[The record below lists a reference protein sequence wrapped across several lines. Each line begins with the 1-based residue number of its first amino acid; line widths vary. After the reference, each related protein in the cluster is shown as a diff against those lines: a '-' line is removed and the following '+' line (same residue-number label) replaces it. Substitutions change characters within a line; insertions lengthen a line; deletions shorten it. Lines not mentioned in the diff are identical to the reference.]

1 MELLDRNLQ
10 EAFDFLAKDKEQK
23 EIDVAEFVSVMNAAT
38 DRFLEKLDK
47 KEQQRR
53 SGPILLVPD
62 YVAKEQQAID
72 AMKNEGGR

>member
-1 MELLDRNLQ
+1 LELLDRNLQ